1 MGIIKSFT
9 DHSGLVVN
17 GVILGNPVEVDNDPL
32 TYEWCDG
39 MFPDGELDA
48 EGTLT
53 VSDVE

>member
-17 GVILGNPVEVDNDPL
+17 GVILGNPVEIDEDPL

-48 EGTLT
+48 EGILT